1 MEQPMCPTRLQVV
14 PGGRDDGRVAD
25 RDRDRE
31 REEVEGVAAR
41 LREAVRN
48 LPVGSPWL
56 LPFRRLL
63 RAIREALKRSR

>member
-1 MEQPMCPTRLQVV
+1 MEAGRPIRRMDLRVV
-14 PGGRDDGRVAD
+14 EGGRDDPRVE
-25 RDRDRE
+25 DRE

-56 LPFRRLL
+56 RPFRRLL
-63 RAIREALKRSR
+63 RAIREGLRRSR